1 MNPYVP
7 QSELAARRDRLAERL
22 EEHRIDALFL
32 PPSSDL
38 EYLTGLERDLP
49 SFGQSAY
56 AHGWVTGAFIV
67 PGREPLYVL
76 PRMFVAFHLWG
87 EEPENLVTV
96 NESDDG
102 SAAFGGALA
111 SLGDVAT
118 IGIGAR
124 TWGETV
130 LELGTALPS
139 ARLVNG
145 TPIVNE
151 LRRVK
156 SDLEIDLMT
165 KAALIADDAMA
176 ATTSKVEPGVTMAD
190 LAEEVEHQLR
200 IRGSRTPSFPTHIF
214 SHGYTQSHDSTMESG
229 LEPIAEGEA
238 VMFDFG
244 AVWGGYCSDF
254 GRTIV
259 CGEPHPEY
267 ERVYGIMLAAQEA
280 GRAAAVPGALASEVN
295 AACRAPIEEAG
306 LGAFFRHRMGHG
318 IGLDVHEAPFISEED
333 RTPLEAGMTFTDEPS
348 ILWDEHFAV
357 RIEDVVVCADG
368 GGRVLNELPG
378 DAVIRR
384 PGDAAARR

>member
-1 MNPYVP
+1 MTAHLPEAEYAARR
-7 QSELAARRDRLAERL
+7 ERLAARMQEAG
-22 EEHRIDALFL
+22 IDALFV

-49 SFGQSAY
+49 SFGQSSY

-67 PGREPLYVL
+67 PGRDPLYVL

-87 EEPENLVTV
+87 DEPEHLITV

-102 SAAFGGALA
+102 RALFRKATA
-111 SLGDVAT
+111 SLGDVRA

-124 TWGETV
+124 TYGETV
-130 LELGTALPS
+130 LELQGALPS
-139 ARLVNG
+139 VRLENG
-145 TPIVNE
+145 TPLVNE

-156 SDLEIDLMT
+156 SDRELELMAV
-165 KAALIADDAMA
+165 AARMCDDAMTA
-176 ATTSKVEPGVTMAD
+176 SAEKVEPGVTMAD

-214 SHGYTQSHDSTMESG
+214 SYGYASSHDSTMASG

-244 AVWGGYCSDF
+244 AVHAGYCSDF
-254 GRTIV
+254 GRTV
-259 CGEPHPEY
+259 VWGEPHPEY
-267 ERVYGIMLAAQEA
+267 AFAYEVMLAAQEA
-280 GRAAAVPGALASEVN
+280 GRAAAVPGALAREVN

-306 LGAFFRHRMGHG
+306 LGEFFRHRMGHG
-318 IGLDVHEAPFISEED
+318 IGLDVHEQPFISEED
-333 RTPLEAGMTFTDEPS
+333 TTPLEAGMTFTDEPS
-348 ILWDEHFAV
+348 ILWDDHFAV

-368 GGRVLNELPG
+368 GGTKLNEL
-378 DAVIRR
+378 
-384 PGDAAARR
+384 AADMVVRGA